1 MGAQALPDCEDVGQ
15 ELGLA
20 RLRAWRRLTV
30 ALAVVLAGC
39 APHGDGRRDVLWQI
53 VSQCVDPSRADYCAT
68 CRSPVVG
75 ACREDAC
82 RRTTEVWAQTADYV
96 AIRDIKMCGCQT
108 PGFVHGLALPRFR
121 VTGVEDRAR
130 PPGIWAFAWG
140 VARTRIDDE
149 REIALVVN
157 PPGLHRA
164 QDQLHVHLV
173 RFAPG
178 ARARVAAIAPARTA
192 RLDDVWDVAAR
203 HAGAR
208 MEYGV
213 LVARDDQDSGFI
225 VATDPRSLEDQ
236 FTTAVC
242 P

>member
-1 MGAQALPDCEDVGQ
+1 V
-15 ELGLA
+15 
-20 RLRAWRRLTV
+20 V

-39 APHGDGRRDVLWQI
+39 APRDEGKRDVLWRI

-68 CRSPVVG
+68 CRAPVVG
-75 ACREDAC
+75 SCAEEAC

-96 AIRDIKMCGCQT
+96 AIRDIKMCGCEK

-130 PPGIWAFAWG
+130 PPGIWAFAWS
-140 VARTRIDDE
+140 VARARIGDE

-157 PPGLHRA
+157 PPGLERT
-164 QDQLHVHLV
+164 QDQLHVHIV
-173 RFAPG
+173 RLASG
-178 ARARVAAIAPARTA
+178 ARARVAALSPAPTG
-192 RLDDVWDVAAR
+192 RLDEVWDVATR
-203 HAGAR
+203 HAGRRTA
-208 MEYGV
+208 YGV
-213 LVARDDQDSGFI
+213 LVARDDVGSGFI
-225 VATDPRSLEDQ
+225 VVTDPRSPEDQ